1 MIMRIGIVLLALL
14 MVAPGFSPGIAQSGA
29 AALAGNGPRG
39 DRSPTRDQTVELLR
53 ASLARYGA
61 LPEVNIAFHQVEKNP
76 FNFSGNMTTG
86 LKNADALEVVIG
98 ATPQSTISVRVYP
111 HYKGAYINV
120 EKVHDPSALMR
131 KMLVYSN
138 NNFLFWGADAEG
150 DTFAGYT
157 ITLES
162 GYPDE
167 VVSVVLRSIHNTD
180 QFVGEM
186 RPFIDGTAAPQ

>member
-1 MIMRIGIVLLALL
+1 MIKRIGILILALL
-14 MVAPGFSPGIAQSGA
+14 MVAPGIAPGFAQNGA

-39 DRSPTRDQTVELLR
+39 DKSPTRDQTVELLR
-53 ASLARYGA
+53 ASLNRYGA

-98 ATPQSTISVRVYP
+98 ATAQSTISVRVYP
-111 HYKGAYINV
+111 HYKNAYINLN
-120 EKVHDPSALMR
+120 KAHDPNGLMR
-131 KMLVYSN
+131 KMLKYSN
-138 NNFLFWGADAEG
+138 DNFLFWGADAEG

-162 GYPDE
+162 GYPEE

-186 RPFIDGTAAPQ
+186 APFIDGSAAPQ